1 MFTSLNLTPDNL
13 DELPPKSSLPWVW
26 FGFFFSAAFITEE
39 TVMIA
44 FELDEAV
51 ADLVLR
57 LIGIAGSIYWLFCVA
72 RFNRILREISRNQY
86 PITGAEAAW
95 KHFIPFYNLVWI
107 FRWPKAMSDYLNGR
121 DRVTMIS
128 GNVLGV
134 FLLLSL
140 LVGRF
145 FDSGVGM
152 TGTFIVG
159 MYISNKLRKHI
170 ELIGTSR
177 NRLPPLL
184 DPSIFSR
191 PAAEP
196 VQTLGSQPPQ

>member
-1 MFTSLNLTPDNL
+1 MFTSLSLTPDNL

-26 FGFFFSAAFITEE
+26 FGFFFAAAFITEE

-57 LIGIAGSIYWLFCVA
+57 LIAIAGTIYWLFCVA
-72 RFNRILREISRNQY
+72 RFHRILREISRNQY

-107 FRWPKAMSDYLNGR
+107 FRWPAAMSDYLNRR
-121 DRVTMIS
+121 DRVRMIS

-134 FLLLSL
+134 FLLVSL
-140 LVGRF
+140 LVTRLIDG
-145 FDSGVGM
+145 GVGL
-152 TGTFIVG
+152 TGIFIVG
-159 MYISNKLRKHI
+159 MYISSKLRKHI
-170 ELIGTSR
+170 ELIGASR
-177 NRLPPLL
+177 DRLPPVL
-184 DPSIFSR
+184 DPNIFSR
-191 PAAEP
+191 PVAEP
-196 VQTLGSQPPQ
+196 VQPLGSQPPQ

>member
-13 DELPPKSSLPWVW
+13 EELPPKSSLPWVW
-26 FGFFFSAAFITEE
+26 FGFFFAAAFIVEE

-57 LIGIAGSIYWLFCVA
+57 LLAIAGSIYWLFCVA
-72 RFNRILREISRNQY
+72 RFHKILREISRNQY

-107 FRWPKAMSDYLNGR
+107 FRWPAAMSDYLNRR

-134 FLLLSL
+134 LLLVSL
-140 LVGRF
+140 LVTRF
-145 FDSGVGM
+145 IDGGVGL
-152 TGTFIVG
+152 TGIFIVG

-170 ELIGTSR
+170 ELIGGSR
-177 NRLPPLL
+177 DRLPPVL
-184 DPSIFSR
+184 DPNVFSR

-196 VQTLGSQPPQ
+196 AQPLGSQPTE